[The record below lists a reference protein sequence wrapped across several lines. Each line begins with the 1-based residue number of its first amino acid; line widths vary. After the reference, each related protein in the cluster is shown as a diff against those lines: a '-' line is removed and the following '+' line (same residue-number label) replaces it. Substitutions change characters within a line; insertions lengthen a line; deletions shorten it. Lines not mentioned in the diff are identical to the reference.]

1 MGNTSTKVQFK
12 NIKIYLEYLQ
22 QLTMETL
29 FGRFPHLVEDILGL
43 LNGKTL
49 WCCGQMNTIWSQNL
63 EEYRLHLVKK
73 IQKHVKNQN
82 IEIGQFTDYGR
93 EIGHNLPEI
102 LFEPLPLPF
111 LVHLMRCF
119 HDYKLKDCK
128 RIMCIK
134 PVLSGIFIKNEPNCE
149 TDVMVVSQKLH
160 GCQMLKA
167 EDPLLALV
175 YANQVNFKLPGQ
187 PQIYNN
193 FVRVL
198 KELGTKSI
206 STAEAIARVSQ
217 LFRNHPE
224 LIMDF
229 ITFFPTGY
237 KIKVHTLTSDALKI
251 ETDPE
256 NFRFTTISG
265 HSFEDLYMD

>member
-1 MGNTSTKVQFK
+1 
-12 NIKIYLEYLQ
+12 
-22 QLTMETL
+22 METL
-29 FGRFPHLVEDILGL
+29 FGRFPHLVEDIFGL

-49 WCCGQMNTIWSQNL
+49 WSCGQMNKIWSKNL

-111 LVHLMRCF
+111 LVHLVRCF

-134 PVLSGIFIKNEPNCE
+134 PVLSGIFIKNKPNGV

-160 GCQMLKA
+160 GCQKLKVG
-167 EDPLLALV
+167 DLLSALV
-175 YANQVNFKLPGQ
+175 YLNQVEFKFSGQ

-193 FVRVL
+193 FVCVL
-198 KELGTKSI
+198 KELKTKDISI
-206 STAEAIARVSQ
+206 AEAIARVSQ

-229 ITFFPTGY
+229 ITFFPPDY

-251 ETDPE
+251 ETDFDFE

-265 HSFEDLYMD
+265 HSLEDLYMD